1 MTFFSEYEPDVLEPP
16 EHTITHLDY
25 ERAIL
30 KALTHRQAL
39 FNATLKQF
47 TPLQESLIEAAARL
61 VSVLRSGHKV
71 LLAGNGGSAAQAQ
84 HFAAELVG
92 RFKRERAAFAALSL
106 ATDTAILTA
115 VANDYSFQDVFAR
128 QVCALGQPGDLL
140 IAFSTSGESENLI
153 RAASMGRER
162 CMTILAV
169 TASSYCRLSRL
180 ADVTVRVPVADTAI
194 AQELHMMVTHILCDI
209 AETELAGD
217 VYEQREHMEEGAQK
231 Q

>member
-1 MTFFSEYEPDVLEPP
+1 MTFFSEHEPSVLESL
-16 EHTITHLDY
+16 THEATHPDY
-25 ERAIL
+25 THAVL
-30 KALTHRQAL
+30 HALTYRRTL
-39 FNATLKQF
+39 FNATLEQF
-47 TPLQESLIEAAARL
+47 VPFQDSLSDAAARL
-61 VSVLRSGHKV
+61 VNVLRSGHKV

-92 RFKRERAAFAALSL
+92 RFKRERAAFTAISL

-128 QVCALGQPGDLL
+128 QVCALGQPGDML

-153 RAASMGRER
+153 RAASVGRER
-162 CMTILAV
+162 CMTIVAV
-169 TASSYCRLSRL
+169 TASSRCRLSRL
-180 ADVTVRVPVADTAI
+180 ADVTVHVPVRDTAI

-209 AETELAGD
+209 AENELAGD
-217 VYEQREHMEEGAQK
+217 SGEQREQVEGAQK